1 MLASGVRRGAGW
13 GLVLPAPRS
22 SVMSL
27 DPISRPAD
35 GAVFLGGEAVHY
47 DAVSP
52 GSVAVIGIPGATPY
66 RSGSPHSAAAPGAI
80 RAASAP
86 QAVRRGHY
94 DFDLGGPLLRERDR
108 LVDCGDIAFDPAD
121 LAGNRARIEAVYTS
135 LLARGAAPLLLGGDD
150 SVQIPALRAFAAR
163 GEISVL
169 QIDAHIDWREEVE
182 GERFGLSSTM
192 RRASELSGVKAIVQV
207 GAHGIG
213 SAREAE
219 VIDARAAGAQLI
231 DMRMLRAKGIA
242 HAAQCV
248 PAGRPVVV
256 CFDVDGFDPSVVP
269 GVLGRAPGGLGF
281 GDVVDLLNGVAER
294 APIIGFNIVEFV
306 PQQDVGGLGTRA
318 VCRLAM
324 LAAGLLA
331 RSVKR

>member
-1 MLASGVRRGAGW
+1 M
-13 GLVLPAPRS
+13 P
-22 SVMSL
+22 L
-27 DPISRPAD
+27 DPTSRPAD
-35 GAVFLGGEAVHY
+35 GAVFLGGDAVPY

-52 GSVAVIGIPGATPY
+52 GTVAVIGIPGATPY
-66 RSGSPHSAAAPGAI
+66 RSGSLHSAAAPAVI
-80 RAASAP
+80 RGASAP
-86 QAVRRGHY
+86 LAVRRGHY
-94 DFDLGGPLLRERDR
+94 DFDLGGPLLRPQDR

-121 LAGNRARIEAVYTS
+121 YAGNRARIEAVFTS
-135 LLARGAAPLLLGGDD
+135 LLGRGAAPLLLGGDD
-150 SVQIPALRAFAAR
+150 SVQIPALSAFAAR

-169 QIDAHIDWREEVE
+169 QVDAHIDWRDEVE
-182 GERFGLSSTM
+182 GEHFGLSSTM
-192 RRASELSGVKAIVQV
+192 RRASELAGVKAIVQV

-219 VIDARAAGAQLI
+219 VADARAAGAQLI
-231 DMRMLRAKGIA
+231 DMRTLRAKGIA
-242 HAAQCV
+242 HAVQCV
-248 PAGRPVVV
+248 PADRPVVV
-256 CFDVDGFDPSVVP
+256 CFDVDGLDPSVVP

-306 PQQDVGGLGTRA
+306 PQQDVGGIGTRT

-331 RSVKR
+331 RSAER

>member
-1 MLASGVRRGAGW
+1 M
-13 GLVLPAPRS
+13 
-22 SVMSL
+22 
-27 DPISRPAD
+27 
-35 GAVFLGGEAVHY
+35 
-47 DAVSP
+47 
-52 GSVAVIGIPGATPY
+52 
-66 RSGSPHSAAAPGAI
+66 
-80 RAASAP
+80 
-86 QAVRRGHY
+86 
-94 DFDLGGPLLRERDR
+94 
-108 LVDCGDIAFDPAD
+108 
-121 LAGNRARIEAVYTS
+121 
-135 LLARGAAPLLLGGDD
+135 
-150 SVQIPALRAFAAR
+150 QIPALRAFAAR

-169 QIDAHIDWREEVE
+169 QVDAHIDWREEVE

-219 VIDARAAGAQLI
+219 VADARAAGAQLI
-231 DMRMLRAKGIA
+231 DMRTLRARGIA
-242 HAAQCV
+242 HAVQCV
-248 PAGRPVVV
+248 PADRPVVV

-331 RSVKR
+331 RSVER